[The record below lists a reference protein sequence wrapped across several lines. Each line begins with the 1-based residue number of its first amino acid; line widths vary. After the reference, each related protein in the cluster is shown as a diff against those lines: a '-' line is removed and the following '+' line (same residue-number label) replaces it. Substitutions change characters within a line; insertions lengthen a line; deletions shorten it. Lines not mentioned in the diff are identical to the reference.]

1 MVIVRESPRYELWAV
16 EITTIN
22 SNAVFDCDLM
32 SFAGNAVV
40 LSAVAKACMNTSNK

>member
-1 MVIVRESPRYELWAV
+1 MSFGRQL

-32 SFAGNAVV
+32 SFAGNAG
-40 LSAVAKACMNTSNK
+40 SSQRRGEKHA